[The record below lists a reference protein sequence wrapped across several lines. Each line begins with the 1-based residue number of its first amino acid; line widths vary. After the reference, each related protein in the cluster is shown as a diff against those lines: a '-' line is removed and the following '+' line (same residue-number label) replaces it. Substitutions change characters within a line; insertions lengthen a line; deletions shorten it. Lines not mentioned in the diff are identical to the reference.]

1 MNIKITKVETDNKRD
16 KYTKND
22 ILEKIIKNCRGV
34 KKCSDGMNKMQKE
47 NKRQDFRTLLG
58 FKKSTIFLKVKK
70 VQ

>member
-47 NKRQDFRTLLG
+47 NERQDFRTLLG